1 VNDIIQNLQ
10 KIRARIR
17 RAAEKSGR
25 NPESVR
31 LVAVSKTVKAE
42 TVRQAIAAGVT
53 ILGESYIQEA
63 RSKISALPLPP
74 DSISWHFIGHLQTN
88 KARDAV
94 RLFSLIHS
102 VDSFKLAAALN
113 REAEKIDKVQSILV
127 QVNIAAESSKSGIA
141 SQEVQNLIAEITTLK
156 SVKVIGLMTIPPYFD
171 NPEKARPYFDELRSL
186 RDRVQKNLNA
196 ESTPDLSLDEL
207 SMGMSGDFEAA
218 IAAGATLVRIGT
230 AIFGERN

>member
-1 VNDIIQNLQ
+1 M
-10 KIRARIR
+10 RIR
-17 RAAEKSGR
+17 RTAEESGR

-31 LVAVSKTVKAE
+31 LVAVSKTVPAE
-42 TVRQAIAAGVT
+42 TVRQAIEAGIT

-74 DSISWHFIGHLQTN
+74 DPISWHFIGHLQTN

-94 RLFSLIHS
+94 RLFDLIHS
-102 VDSFKLAAALN
+102 VDSFKLALALN
-113 REAEKIDKVQSILV
+113 REAEKINKIQSILV
-127 QVNIAAESSKSGIA
+127 QVNIAAEPSKSGITT
-141 SQEVQNLIAEITTLK
+141 QEVQNLIVEITTLS

-171 NPEKARPYFDELRSL
+171 NPEKAHPFFDELRSL
-186 RDRVQKNLNA
+186 RDRIQKNLNA
-196 ESTPDLSLDEL
+196 ELTPDLSLDEL